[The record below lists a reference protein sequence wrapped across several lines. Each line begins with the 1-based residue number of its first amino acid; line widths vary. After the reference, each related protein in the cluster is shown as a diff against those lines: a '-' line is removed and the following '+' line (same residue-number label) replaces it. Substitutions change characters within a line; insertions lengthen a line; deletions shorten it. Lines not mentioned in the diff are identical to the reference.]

1 VAALGA
7 AGAEST
13 TEAAPENAGTGTV
26 SGATGTESGTMAPD
40 VVPTPTVTPTEA
52 VEAENA
58 ETATGIEAATGTETE
73 TETGTET
80 DSETETE
87 SAAEPSEAAELR
99 ENASPRERND
109 RLDELVSSGN
119 FFRGRA
125 QWDRARR
132 SYEAALRMAPRN
144 GPALAGLAKV
154 ALAQRR
160 APEAVRLS
168 RTLVEVNARTA
179 GNHVLLGDALS
190 AAGDRAGARQAW
202 EQALRINARHPTAR
216 ARLGR

>member
-1 VAALGA
+1 
-7 AGAEST
+7 
-13 TEAAPENAGTGTV
+13 
-26 SGATGTESGTMAPD
+26 MAPD
-40 VVPTPTVTPTEA
+40 VVPNPTVTPIAETEA
-52 VEAENA
+52 
-58 ETATGIEAATGTETE
+58 ETEAATETE
-73 TETGTET
+73 TETEA
-80 DSETETE
+80 ETE
-87 SAAEPSEAAELR
+87 SEDETEAETASTTEPSEPTALR
-99 ENASPRERND
+99 EDASPRERRD
-109 RLDELVSSGN
+109 RLDELVSAGN

-125 QWDRARR
+125 QWERARS
-132 SYEAALRMAPRN
+132 SYEAALRLAPRN